1 MIRDKK
7 FYSIIFICFLLGF
20 MISVQVRTAQENVK
34 TSTQYQRIE
43 KLSDMLLRTEQERDE
58 LKAEIVRL
66 KEDGNLRKEFPERIN
81 FLAGTT
87 AVKGPGVVVSIED
100 SKKIISNSD
109 NTNLYIIH
117 DEDIL
122 KVNIPEIMGDKPF
135 KVVANLPYY
144 ITTPIIMA
152 LLEKHLPITDIV
164 VMVQK
169 EVAER
174 MAAQPGGK
182 TYGALSVAV
191 QYYTVPEIALYVPP
205 RSFMPPP
212 EVDSVVVNCKVRQ
225 TPAVELIDEK
235 MFFRVVKAA
244 FGQRRKTLNNA
255 LKSMGV
261 DKNIIADVLDK
272 AGIEAT
278 RRGET
283 LTMEE
288 FGAIANILA
297 QMAKQEA

>member
-1 MIRDKK
+1 MKQPTIANKKVTKYILQRFDIRMSKRLGQN
-7 FYSIIFICFLLGF
+7 FLIDAG
-20 MISVQVRTAQENVK
+20 IVQGIVEAANVQEND
-34 TSTQYQRIE
+34 RI
-43 KLSDMLLRTEQERDE
+43 L
-58 LKAEIVRL
+58 EI
-66 KEDGNLRKEFPERIN
+66 
-81 FLAGTT
+81 
-87 AVKGPGVVVSIED
+87 GPGIGTLTQALAEMGADVTCVELDKRLPEVLAHTLEAYTNV
-100 SKKIISNSD
+100 KIIQG
-109 NTNLYIIH
+109 
-117 DEDIL
+117 DIL

-191 QYYTVPEIALYVPP
+191 QYYTHPEIALYVPP

-212 EVDSVVVNCKVRQ
+212 EVNSVVVNCKVRK
-225 TPAVELIDEK
+225 TPAVNLIDEK

-261 DKNIIADVLDK
+261 DKSLIADVLTK
-272 AGIEAT
+272 AKIETT

-288 FGAIANILA
+288 FATIANILA
-297 QMAKQEA
+297 KINEE

>member
-1 MIRDKK
+1 MKAPTIADKK
-7 FYSIIFICFLLGF
+7 VTRYILQRFGLHMSKRLG
-20 MISVQVRTAQENVK
+20 Q
-34 TSTQYQRIE
+34 
-43 KLSDMLLRTEQERDE
+43 
-58 LKAEIVRL
+58 
-66 KEDGNLRKEFPERIN
+66 N
-81 FLAGTT
+81 FLIDAGIVQGIVDV
-87 AVKGPGVVVSIED
+87 ADIKPGDRVLEIGPGIGTLTQALCEAGADVTCVELDKRLPEILAHTLESY
-100 SKKIISNSD
+100 D
-109 NTNLYIIH
+109 NVRVIQG
-117 DEDIL
+117 DIL
-122 KVNIPEIMGDKPF
+122 KVNILEIMGEEPF

-144 ITTPIIMA
+144 ITTPIIME

-174 MAAQPGGK
+174 MAATPGGK

-212 EVDSVVVNCKVRQ
+212 EVDSVVVDCKVRQ
-225 TPAVELIDEK
+225 EPAVDLIDEK

-255 LKSMGV
+255 LKSIGV
-261 DKNIIADVLDK
+261 DKNIIADVLAQ
-272 AGIEAT
+272 AGIETT

-288 FGAIANILA
+288 FAAISNILSK
-297 QMAKQEA
+297 MSMEK

>member
-1 MIRDKK
+1 MESYDN
-7 FYSIIFICFLLGF
+7 
-20 MISVQVRTAQENVK
+20 VRVIQ
-34 TSTQYQRIE
+34 
-43 KLSDMLLRTEQERDE
+43 
-58 LKAEIVRL
+58 
-66 KEDGNLRKEFPERIN
+66 G
-81 FLAGTT
+81 
-87 AVKGPGVVVSIED
+87 
-100 SKKIISNSD
+100 
-109 NTNLYIIH
+109 
-117 DEDIL
+117 DIL
-122 KVNIPEIMGDKPF
+122 KVNILEIMGEEPF

-144 ITTPIIMA
+144 ITTPIIME

-174 MAAQPGGK
+174 MAATPGGK

-191 QYYTVPEIALYVPP
+191 QYYTVPEIALHVPP

-212 EVDSVVVNCKVRQ
+212 EVDSVVVDCKVRQ
-225 TPAVELIDEK
+225 EPAVDLIDEK

-255 LKSMGV
+255 LKSIGV
-261 DKNIIADVLDK
+261 DKNIIADVLAQ
-272 AGIEAT
+272 AGIETT

-288 FGAIANILA
+288 FAAISNILSK
-297 QMAKQEA
+297 MSMEK

>member
-1 MIRDKK
+1 MKQPIIADKK
-7 FYSIIFICFLLGF
+7 VTKYILQRFGLHMSKRLG
-20 MISVQVRTAQENVK
+20 Q
-34 TSTQYQRIE
+34 
-43 KLSDMLLRTEQERDE
+43 
-58 LKAEIVRL
+58 
-66 KEDGNLRKEFPERIN
+66 N
-81 FLAGTT
+81 FLIDAGIVQGIVD
-87 AVKGPGVVVSIED
+87 AADIQPGDKVLEIGPGIGTLTQALCEAKADVTCVELDKRLPEILSHTLEAYDNVR
-100 SKKIISNSD
+100 IIQG
-109 NTNLYIIH
+109 
-117 DEDIL
+117 DIL
-122 KVNIPEIMGDKPF
+122 KVNISEIMGSGPF

-169 EVAER
+169 EVAQR
-174 MAAQPGGK
+174 MAANPGSK

-191 QYYTVPEIALYVPP
+191 QYYTIPKIALYVPP

-212 EVDSVVVNCKVRQ
+212 EVDSVVVNCKVRPQ
-225 TPAVELIDEK
+225 PAVDLIDEK

-261 DKNIIADVLDK
+261 DKNTIADILTR
-272 AGIEAT
+272 AGIEPS

-288 FGAIANILA
+288 FAAISNILSQA
-297 QMAKQEA
+297 TMEK

>member
-1 MIRDKK
+1 MAELGNPKNTIEVLQKYQFHFAKK
-7 FYSIIFICFLLGF
+7 FGQNFLIDTHVLDK
-20 MISVQVRTAQENVK
+20 IVRAAEITPEDYVLEIGPGIG
-34 TSTQYQRIE
+34 TLTQYLCESAKHVFAVEIDDNLIPILQDTLSPYDNVTVIHNDVLKLDINKLVEEKCEGKRI
-43 KLSDMLLRTEQERDE
+43 
-58 LKAEIVRL
+58 
-66 KEDGNLRKEFPERIN
+66 
-81 FLAGTT
+81 
-87 AVKGPGVVVSIED
+87 
-100 SKKIISNSD
+100 
-109 NTNLYIIH
+109 
-117 DEDIL
+117 
-122 KVNIPEIMGDKPF
+122 

-225 TPAVELIDEK
+225 IPAVELIDEK

>member
-1 MIRDKK
+1 MKQPTIANKK
-7 FYSIIFICFLLGF
+7 VTKYILQRFGIHMSKRLG
-20 MISVQVRTAQENVK
+20 Q
-34 TSTQYQRIE
+34 
-43 KLSDMLLRTEQERDE
+43 
-58 LKAEIVRL
+58 
-66 KEDGNLRKEFPERIN
+66 N
-81 FLAGTT
+81 FLIDAGIVQGIVD
-87 AVKGPGVVVSIED
+87 AANVQAGDRVLEIGPGIGTLTQALAETGAEVTCVELDKRLPEVLAHTLEAY
-100 SKKIISNSD
+100 D
-109 NTNLYIIH
+109 NVRVIQG
-117 DEDIL
+117 DIL
-122 KVNIPEIMGDKPF
+122 KVNIPEIMGDRPF

-174 MAAQPGGK
+174 MAAMPGGK

-191 QYYTVPEIALYVPP
+191 QYYTHPEIALYVPP

-212 EVDSVVVNCKVRQ
+212 EVDSVVVDCKVR
-225 TPAVELIDEK
+225 TAPAVDLIDEK

-261 DKNIIADVLDK
+261 DKNIIAEVLEK

-283 LTMEE
+283 LTMDE

-297 QMAKQEA
+297 QME

>member
-1 MIRDKK
+1 MKQPIIADKK
-7 FYSIIFICFLLGF
+7 VTKYILQRFGLHMSKRLG
-20 MISVQVRTAQENVK
+20 Q
-34 TSTQYQRIE
+34 
-43 KLSDMLLRTEQERDE
+43 
-58 LKAEIVRL
+58 
-66 KEDGNLRKEFPERIN
+66 N
-81 FLAGTT
+81 FLIDAGIVQGIVD
-87 AVKGPGVVVSIED
+87 AADIQPGDKVLEIGPGIGTLTQALCEAKADVTCVELDKRLPEILSHTLEAYDNVH
-100 SKKIISNSD
+100 IIQG
-109 NTNLYIIH
+109 
-117 DEDIL
+117 DIL
-122 KVNIPEIMGDKPF
+122 KVNIAEIMGSGPF

-169 EVAER
+169 EVAQR
-174 MAAQPGGK
+174 MAANPGSK

-191 QYYTVPEIALYVPP
+191 QYYTIPKIALYVPP

-212 EVDSVVVNCKVRQ
+212 EVDSVVVNCKVRPQ
-225 TPAVELIDEK
+225 PAVDLIDEK

-261 DKNIIADVLDK
+261 DKNTIADILTR
-272 AGIEAT
+272 AGIEPS

-288 FGAIANILA
+288 FAAISNILS
-297 QMAKQEA
+297 QTTMEK

>member
-1 MIRDKK
+1 MKQPIIADKK
-7 FYSIIFICFLLGF
+7 VTKYILQRFGLHMSKRLG
-20 MISVQVRTAQENVK
+20 Q
-34 TSTQYQRIE
+34 
-43 KLSDMLLRTEQERDE
+43 
-58 LKAEIVRL
+58 
-66 KEDGNLRKEFPERIN
+66 N
-81 FLAGTT
+81 FLIDAGIVQGIVD
-87 AVKGPGVVVSIED
+87 AADIQPGDKVLEIGPGIGTLTQALCEAKADVTCVELDKRLPEILSHTLEAYDNVR
-100 SKKIISNSD
+100 IIQG
-109 NTNLYIIH
+109 
-117 DEDIL
+117 DIL
-122 KVNIPEIMGDKPF
+122 KVNISEIMGSGPF

-169 EVAER
+169 EVAQR
-174 MAAQPGGK
+174 MATIPGSK

-191 QYYTVPEIALYVPP
+191 QYYTIPKIALYVPP

-212 EVDSVVVNCKVRQ
+212 EVDSVVVNCKVRPQ
-225 TPAVELIDEK
+225 PAVDLIDEK

-261 DKNIIADVLDK
+261 DKNTIADILTR
-272 AGIEAT
+272 AGIEPS

-288 FGAIANILA
+288 FAAISNILS
-297 QMAKQEA
+297 QTTMEK

>member
-1 MIRDKK
+1 MKQPIIADKK
-7 FYSIIFICFLLGF
+7 VTKYILQRFDLHMSKRLG
-20 MISVQVRTAQENVK
+20 Q
-34 TSTQYQRIE
+34 
-43 KLSDMLLRTEQERDE
+43 
-58 LKAEIVRL
+58 
-66 KEDGNLRKEFPERIN
+66 N
-81 FLAGTT
+81 FLIDAGIVQGIVD
-87 AVKGPGVVVSIED
+87 AADIQPGDKVLEIGPGIGTLTQALCEAKADVTCVELDKRLPEILSHTLEAYDNVR
-100 SKKIISNSD
+100 IIQG
-109 NTNLYIIH
+109 
-117 DEDIL
+117 DIL
-122 KVNIPEIMGDKPF
+122 KVNISEIMGSGPF

-169 EVAER
+169 EVAQR
-174 MAAQPGGK
+174 MAANPGSK

-191 QYYTVPEIALYVPP
+191 QYYTIPKIALYVPP

-212 EVDSVVVNCKVRQ
+212 EVDSVVVNCKVRPQ
-225 TPAVELIDEK
+225 PAVDLIDEK

-261 DKNIIADVLDK
+261 DKNTIADILTR
-272 AGIEAT
+272 AGIEPS

-288 FGAIANILA
+288 FAAISNILSQA
-297 QMAKQEA
+297 TMEK

>member
-1 MIRDKK
+1 MKQPTIANKK
-7 FYSIIFICFLLGF
+7 VTRYILQRFGIHMSKRLGQNFL
-20 MISVQVRTAQENVK
+20 IDANIVQGIVDAANVQENDRV
-34 TSTQYQRIE
+34 
-43 KLSDMLLRTEQERDE
+43 L
-58 LKAEIVRL
+58 EI
-66 KEDGNLRKEFPERIN
+66 
-81 FLAGTT
+81 
-87 AVKGPGVVVSIED
+87 GPGIGTLTQALAETGAEVTCVELDKRLPEVLAHTLD
-100 SKKIISNSD
+100 AYD
-109 NTNLYIIH
+109 NVRVIQG
-117 DEDIL
+117 DIL

-212 EVDSVVVNCKVRQ
+212 EVDSVVVSCKVRQ
-225 TPAVELIDEK
+225 IPAVELIDEK

>member
-1 MIRDKK
+1 MKQPTIANKK
-7 FYSIIFICFLLGF
+7 VTRYILQRFGIHMSKRLGQNFLIDASI
-20 MISVQVRTAQENVK
+20 VQGIVDAANVQENDRV
-34 TSTQYQRIE
+34 
-43 KLSDMLLRTEQERDE
+43 L
-58 LKAEIVRL
+58 EI
-66 KEDGNLRKEFPERIN
+66 
-81 FLAGTT
+81 
-87 AVKGPGVVVSIED
+87 GPGIGTLTQALAETGAEVTCVELDKRLPEVLAHTLD
-100 SKKIISNSD
+100 AYD
-109 NTNLYIIH
+109 NVRVIQG
-117 DEDIL
+117 DIL

-212 EVDSVVVNCKVRQ
+212 EVDSVVVNCKVGQ

>member
-1 MIRDKK
+1 MKQPTIANKK
-7 FYSIIFICFLLGF
+7 VTRYILQRFGIHMSKRLGQNFL
-20 MISVQVRTAQENVK
+20 IDANIVQGIVDAANVQENDRV
-34 TSTQYQRIE
+34 
-43 KLSDMLLRTEQERDE
+43 L
-58 LKAEIVRL
+58 EI
-66 KEDGNLRKEFPERIN
+66 
-81 FLAGTT
+81 
-87 AVKGPGVVVSIED
+87 GPGIGTLTQALAETGAEVTCVELDKRLPEVLAHTLD
-100 SKKIISNSD
+100 AYD
-109 NTNLYIIH
+109 NVRVIQG
-117 DEDIL
+117 DIL

-225 TPAVELIDEK
+225 IPAVELIDEK

-288 FGAIANILA
+288 FGAIANILV

>member
-1 MIRDKK
+1 MKQPTIANKK
-7 FYSIIFICFLLGF
+7 VTRYILQRFGIHMSKRLGQNFL
-20 MISVQVRTAQENVK
+20 IDANIVQGIVDAANVQENDRV
-34 TSTQYQRIE
+34 
-43 KLSDMLLRTEQERDE
+43 L
-58 LKAEIVRL
+58 EI
-66 KEDGNLRKEFPERIN
+66 
-81 FLAGTT
+81 
-87 AVKGPGVVVSIED
+87 GPGIGTLTQALAETGAEVTCVELDKRLPEVLAHTLD
-100 SKKIISNSD
+100 AYD
-109 NTNLYIIH
+109 NVRVIQG
-117 DEDIL
+117 DIL

-225 TPAVELIDEK
+225 IPAVELMDEK

-261 DKNIIADVLDK
+261 DKSIIADVLDK

>member
-1 MIRDKK
+1 MKQPIIADKK
-7 FYSIIFICFLLGF
+7 VTKYILQRFGLHMSKRLG
-20 MISVQVRTAQENVK
+20 Q
-34 TSTQYQRIE
+34 
-43 KLSDMLLRTEQERDE
+43 
-58 LKAEIVRL
+58 
-66 KEDGNLRKEFPERIN
+66 N
-81 FLAGTT
+81 FLIDAGIVQGIVD
-87 AVKGPGVVVSIED
+87 AADIQPGDKVLEIGPGIGTLTQALCEAKADVTCVELDKRLPEILSHTLESYDNVR
-100 SKKIISNSD
+100 IIQG
-109 NTNLYIIH
+109 
-117 DEDIL
+117 DIL
-122 KVNIPEIMGDKPF
+122 KVNIVEIMGSGPF

-169 EVAER
+169 EVAQR
-174 MAAQPGGK
+174 MAANPGSK

-191 QYYTVPEIALYVPP
+191 QYYTIPKIALYVPP

-212 EVDSVVVNCKVRQ
+212 EVDSVVVNCKVRPQ
-225 TPAVELIDEK
+225 PAVDLIDEK

-261 DKNIIADVLDK
+261 DKNTIADILTR
-272 AGIEAT
+272 AGIEPS

-288 FGAIANILA
+288 FAAISNILSQA
-297 QMAKQEA
+297 TMEK

>member
-1 MIRDKK
+1 MKQPIIADKK
-7 FYSIIFICFLLGF
+7 VTKYILQRFGLHMSKRLG
-20 MISVQVRTAQENVK
+20 Q
-34 TSTQYQRIE
+34 
-43 KLSDMLLRTEQERDE
+43 
-58 LKAEIVRL
+58 
-66 KEDGNLRKEFPERIN
+66 N
-81 FLAGTT
+81 FLIDAGIVQGIVD
-87 AVKGPGVVVSIED
+87 AADIQPGDKVLEIGPGIGTLTQALCEAKADVTCVELDKRLPEILSHTLEAYDNVR
-100 SKKIISNSD
+100 IIQG
-109 NTNLYIIH
+109 
-117 DEDIL
+117 DIL
-122 KVNIPEIMGDKPF
+122 KVNIAEIMSSGPF

-169 EVAER
+169 EVAQR
-174 MAAQPGGK
+174 MATIPGSK

-191 QYYTVPEIALYVPP
+191 QYYTIPKIALYVPP

-212 EVDSVVVNCKVRQ
+212 EVDSVVVNCKVRPQ
-225 TPAVELIDEK
+225 PAVDLIDEK
-235 MFFRVVKAA
+235 IFFRVVKAA

-261 DKNIIADVLDK
+261 DKNTIADILTR
-272 AGIEAT
+272 AGIEPS

-288 FGAIANILA
+288 FAAISNILS
-297 QMAKQEA
+297 QTTMEK

>member
-1 MIRDKK
+1 MKQPTIANKK
-7 FYSIIFICFLLGF
+7 VTRYILQRFGIHMSKRLGQNFL
-20 MISVQVRTAQENVK
+20 IDANIVQGIVDAANVQENDRV
-34 TSTQYQRIE
+34 
-43 KLSDMLLRTEQERDE
+43 L
-58 LKAEIVRL
+58 EI
-66 KEDGNLRKEFPERIN
+66 
-81 FLAGTT
+81 
-87 AVKGPGVVVSIED
+87 GPGIGTLTQALAETGAEVTCVELDKRLPEVLAHTLD
-100 SKKIISNSD
+100 AYD
-109 NTNLYIIH
+109 NVRVIQG
-117 DEDIL
+117 DIL

-191 QYYTVPEIALYVPP
+191 QYYTVPEIALYVPS

-225 TPAVELIDEK
+225 IPAVELIDEK

>member
-1 MIRDKK
+1 MTKEQVKK
-7 FYSIIFICFLLGF
+7 ILEQNDIIVKKQYGQNFLLDDNILKNIVKSAELKKDTNVIEIGPGLGFLTNYLQQATTNVLCYEIDEQMVEHLNELNYNISIINDDFLK
-20 MISVQVRTAQENVK
+20 R
-34 TSTQYQRIE
+34 
-43 KLSDMLLRTEQERDE
+43 
-58 LKAEIVRL
+58 
-66 KEDGNLRKEFPERIN
+66 NLNKDFKNIFDN
-81 FLAGTT
+81 
-87 AVKGPGVVVSIED
+87 
-100 SKKIISNSD
+100 SN
-109 NTNLYIIH
+109 
-117 DEDIL
+117 
-122 KVNIPEIMGDKPF
+122 NITL
-135 KVVANLPYY
+135 VANLPYY

-288 FGAIANILA
+288 FGAIANILV

>member
-1 MIRDKK
+1 MKQPTIANKK
-7 FYSIIFICFLLGF
+7 VTKYILQRFGIHMSKRLG
-20 MISVQVRTAQENVK
+20 Q
-34 TSTQYQRIE
+34 
-43 KLSDMLLRTEQERDE
+43 
-58 LKAEIVRL
+58 
-66 KEDGNLRKEFPERIN
+66 N
-81 FLAGTT
+81 FLIDAGIVQGIVD
-87 AVKGPGVVVSIED
+87 AANVQAGDRVLEIGPGIGTLTQALAETGAEVTCVELDKRLPEVLAHTLEAY
-100 SKKIISNSD
+100 D
-109 NTNLYIIH
+109 NVRVIQG
-117 DEDIL
+117 DIL

-174 MAAQPGGK
+174 MAAMPGGK

-191 QYYTVPEIALYVPP
+191 QYYTHPEIALYVPP

-212 EVDSVVVNCKVRQ
+212 EVDSVVVDCKVR
-225 TPAVELIDEK
+225 TEPAVDLIDEK

-261 DKNIIADVLDK
+261 DKNIIAEVLDK

-297 QMAKQEA
+297 QME

>member
-1 MIRDKK
+1 MKQPTIANKK
-7 FYSIIFICFLLGF
+7 VTRYILQRFGIHMSKRLGQNFL
-20 MISVQVRTAQENVK
+20 IDANIVQGIVDAANVQENDRV
-34 TSTQYQRIE
+34 
-43 KLSDMLLRTEQERDE
+43 L
-58 LKAEIVRL
+58 EI
-66 KEDGNLRKEFPERIN
+66 
-81 FLAGTT
+81 
-87 AVKGPGVVVSIED
+87 GPGIGTLTQALAETGAEVTCVELDKRLPEVLAHTLD
-100 SKKIISNSD
+100 AYD
-109 NTNLYIIH
+109 NVRVIQG
-117 DEDIL
+117 DIL

-205 RSFMPPP
+205 RSFMPSP

>member
-1 MIRDKK
+1 MKQPTIANKK
-7 FYSIIFICFLLGF
+7 VTRYILQRFGIHMSKRLGQNFL
-20 MISVQVRTAQENVK
+20 IDANIVQGIVDAANVQENDRV
-34 TSTQYQRIE
+34 
-43 KLSDMLLRTEQERDE
+43 L
-58 LKAEIVRL
+58 EI
-66 KEDGNLRKEFPERIN
+66 
-81 FLAGTT
+81 
-87 AVKGPGVVVSIED
+87 GPGIGTLTQALAETGAEVTCVELDKRLPEVLAHTLD
-100 SKKIISNSD
+100 AYD
-109 NTNLYIIH
+109 NVRVIQG
-117 DEDIL
+117 DIL

-152 LLEKHLPITDIV
+152 LFEKHLPITDIV

-225 TPAVELIDEK
+225 IPAVELIDEK

>member
-1 MIRDKK
+1 MKAPTIADKK
-7 FYSIIFICFLLGF
+7 VTRYILQRFGLHMSKRLG
-20 MISVQVRTAQENVK
+20 Q
-34 TSTQYQRIE
+34 
-43 KLSDMLLRTEQERDE
+43 
-58 LKAEIVRL
+58 
-66 KEDGNLRKEFPERIN
+66 N
-81 FLAGTT
+81 FLIDAGIVQGIVDV
-87 AVKGPGVVVSIED
+87 ADIKPGDRVLEIGPGIGTLTQALCEAGADVTCVELDKRLPEILAHTLESY
-100 SKKIISNSD
+100 D
-109 NTNLYIIH
+109 NVRVIQG
-117 DEDIL
+117 DIL
-122 KVNIPEIMGDKPF
+122 KVNILEIMGEEPF

-144 ITTPIIMA
+144 ITTPIIME

-174 MAAQPGGK
+174 MAATPGGK

-212 EVDSVVVNCKVRQ
+212 EVDSVVVDCKVRQ
-225 TPAVELIDEK
+225 EPAVDLIDEK

-255 LKSMGV
+255 LKSIGV
-261 DKNIIADVLDK
+261 DKTIIADVLAQ
-272 AGIEAT
+272 AGIETT

-288 FGAIANILA
+288 FAAISNILSK
-297 QMAKQEA
+297 MSMEK